1 MQRRPVSPPQE
12 RRSGTDRRS
21 GLEWRSGADR
31 RAEPRRSD
39 ELLQQAAPGDL
50 SLREFLPHASFSER
64 EAAERAAAIDTHRRE
79 LNAHLGR
86 EVGPAVAALDYL
98 LNTSHELVAPA
109 IIERGVLEVLE
120 RRSVTDPQTGL
131 FNRCYFEA
139 ALKREIASCLR
150 HGTRLSLL
158 LIEVERLEAVAP
170 ALQNN
175 LRRVDIAAR
184 IGGDEVAVI
193 LPDTGA
199 REARVLAER
208 LCAKTGACGG
218 LAEFPLAAPSTSE
231 AQLIVAATRALGLA
245 KSRGMASG
253 CVAEE
258 VP

>member
-1 MQRRPVSPPQE
+1 MHRRPLSPPKD
-12 RRSGTDRRS
+12 RRNGTDRRS

-31 RAEPRRSD
+31 RAEPRRTD
-39 ELLQQAAPGDL
+39 ELVQQAAPGDL
-50 SLREFLPHASFSER
+50 SLREFLPHTSFSER
-64 EAAERAAAIDTHRRE
+64 EAADRAVAIDAHRRE
-79 LNAHLGR
+79 LNARLGR
-86 EVGPAVAALDYL
+86 EIGPAVAALDYL
-98 LNTSHELVAPA
+98 LNTSHELAAPA

-139 ALKREIASCLR
+139 ALKREIAHCLR
-150 HGTRLSLL
+150 YGTRLSLVL
-158 LIEVERLEAVAP
+158 MEVTRLQEVAP

-184 IGGDEVAVI
+184 IGGDEVAI
-193 LPDTGA
+193 LMPATGA
-199 REARVLAER
+199 QAARVVAER

-218 LAEFPLAAPSTSE
+218 LTEFPLAAPSTSE

-245 KSRGMASG
+245 KSRGIASG